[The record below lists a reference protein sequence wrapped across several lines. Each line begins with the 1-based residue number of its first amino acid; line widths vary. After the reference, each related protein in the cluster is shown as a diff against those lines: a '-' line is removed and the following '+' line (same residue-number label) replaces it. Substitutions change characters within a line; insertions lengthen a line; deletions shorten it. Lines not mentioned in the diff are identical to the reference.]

1 MMIKKHPW
9 CIKDL
14 FNVKMLNLYILKGL
28 SFRILHR
35 KHIKNKKKK
44 ILVQK
49 VEPEVVLIGY
59 NNDLRDC
66 AQNTFPFNAFKPFA
80 FVHYL

>member
-35 KHIKNKKKK
+35 KHMKNKKEK
-44 ILVQK
+44 ILV
-49 VEPEVVLIGY
+49 
-59 NNDLRDC
+59 
-66 AQNTFPFNAFKPFA
+66 
-80 FVHYL
+80 